1 LIQVLAALDIF
12 MAFLLGLTLLEA
24 KKYATGEWKKAHN
37 QKNGWKGWNVIMPG
51 CGVNKDLQLRL
62 QKLIH

>member
-1 LIQVLAALDIF
+1 
-12 MAFLLGLTLLEA
+12 MAFLFGLTLLEA
-24 KKYATGEWKKAHN
+24 KKYAAVEWKNAHN
-37 QKNGWKGWNVIMPG
+37 QKNGWKGWNVIIPG

>member
-1 LIQVLAALDIF
+1 
-12 MAFLLGLTLLEA
+12 MAFLLGLILLEA
-24 KKYATGEWKKAHN
+24 KKYAAGEWKNAHN
-37 QKNGWKGWNVIMPG
+37 QKNGWKGWNDIIPG